1 MSDFKHLTEALGN
14 LDEEEVLRILKDFV
28 ASNPS
33 QEEAQKAVEACQDG
47 MNIVGEKFETGE
59 YFVGDLIFAGE
70 LLNQAI

>member
-33 QEEAQKAVEACQDG
+33 QEEA
-47 MNIVGEKFETGE
+47 
-59 YFVGDLIFAGE
+59 
-70 LLNQAI
+70 